1 MMDVAGIV
9 SVFMQLDYHNM
20 ILNTLLYKVL
30 FRNDEGIILTKKC
43 PLCIHDVSPNL
54 VKKTFPKQCLFIILM
69 RLP

>member
-43 PLCIHDVSPNL
+43 RSISMML
-54 VKKTFPKQCLFIILM
+54 VLILSKKTFSKQCLL
-69 RLP
+69 

>member
-1 MMDVAGIV
+1 MMDVTGIV

-20 ILNTLLYKVL
+20 MHNALLYKSL

-54 VKKTFPKQCLFIILM
+54 VKKNFF
-69 RLP
+69 